1 VTLKVVPTPLG
12 NLQDIT
18 ARALTALKEADVILC
33 EDTRR
38 TRQLASHFG
47 ITAPLV
53 RYNEFD
59 DRSVG
64 HALAQVR
71 EGKKVALVSDGGT
84 PALSDP
90 GRKLVAAARK
100 EGLAVESL
108 PGPFAGAAAV
118 AGSGLPGDQF
128 VFLGFLPRSPGK
140 QRRALEEAGKLEKT
154 IVVYESPY
162 RVVKL
167 LQLVEQVFGPDSQA
181 VVARELSKL
190 HEEWISGTVKE
201 VREKLAAKPSILGEF
216 VIVLNPAAKPE

>member
-1 VTLKVVPTPLG
+1 VLRIVPTPLG

-18 ARALTALKEADVILC
+18 TRSLEALKQADVILC

-38 TRQLASHFG
+38 TKNLALHFG

-59 DRSVG
+59 DRSVA
-64 HALAQVR
+64 HALAQLR
-71 EGKKVALVSDGGT
+71 QGKKLALVSDGGT

-100 EGLAVESL
+100 EGLPVESL
-108 PGPFAGAAAV
+108 PGPCAAVAAV

-140 QRRALEEAGKLEKT
+140 QRRALEAAAALEKT
-154 IVVYESPY
+154 IVVYESPF
-162 RVVKL
+162 RIVKL
-167 LQLVEQVFGPDSQA
+167 LEVVESAFGPAAQA
-181 VVARELSKL
+181 VVARELTKV
-190 HEEWISGTVKE
+190 HEEWLTGTVKD
-201 VREKLAAKPSILGEF
+201 VKEKLAAREKILGE
-216 VIVLNPAAKPE
+216 IVLVLHPSPAP